1 MENKKSL
8 LGLFPDEIHGL
19 IGVAEKFRS
28 KQIYRSLYSGAENFA
43 SMTDIPLALREKLEN
58 EFTIFTTEVD
68 LVLDDEK
75 NKKLRLRLHDGLCTE
90 AVILNDGTGRQTI
103 CISSQCGC
111 KMGCRFCRT
120 ADMGFLRNLTAGEI
134 LEQFLIGE
142 KLAGKISNI
151 VFMGM
156 GEPFDNPDNLFKAI
170 EILNDKNGIALGSRK
185 ITVSTCG
192 IIPGIE
198 RLARYPHDIRLAVSL
213 NSAIDEK
220 RKEIMPIT
228 GKYSLADL
236 RKSLVAFQKEKN
248 KRFTFEY
255 VLIENF
261 NMGDEDINAL
271 RKMVSGLSVLVNL
284 IPWNEVEGKD
294 FRTPSAK
301 SINSFCAKLDRLG
314 INYTIR
320 RKKGFGI
327 SGACGQL
334 AYKKNSGEG
343 T

>member
-1 MENKKSL
+1 MAARTSL
-8 LGLFPDEIHGL
+8 LGLFPDEIHEL
-19 IGVAEKFRS
+19 IGVKEKFRS
-28 KQIYRSLYSGAENFA
+28 KQIYRALCSGAESFS
-43 SMTDIPLALREKLEN
+43 SMTDIPLFMRERLEEN
-58 EFTIFTTEVD
+58 FSVYTTEVD

-75 NKKLRLRLHDGLCTE
+75 NKKLRLRLSDGLCTE
-90 AVILNDGTGRQTI
+90 AVILNDGNDRKTI

-142 KLAGKISNI
+142 RIAGKLSNI

-156 GEPFDNPDNLFKAI
+156 GEPFDNTENLFKAI
-170 EILNDKNGIALGSRK
+170 EILNDRNGIGLGSRK

-192 IIPGIE
+192 IVPGIE
-198 RLARYPHDIRLAVSL
+198 KLSQFPHDIRLAVSL
-213 NSAIDEK
+213 NSAIPEK

-228 GKYSLADL
+228 GKYSLQDL
-236 RKSLVAFQKEKN
+236 KQSLREFQKIKN

-284 IPWNEVEGKD
+284 IPWNEVEGKA
-294 FRTPSAK
+294 FRTPSVK
-301 SINSFCAKLDRLG
+301 SINSFCAKLDRIG

-320 RKKGFGI
+320 KKKGFGI